1 MLKTYFILAYRNLV
15 SNRTTSLINVVGL
28 SIALACAITVFL
40 ILKNFWTL
48 DSFHTKGD
56 RIFMVEYT
64 REVDNETEVYGD
76 APAPI
81 AAALRA
87 DFPQVKQ
94 TVRVQRE
101 GVQVLTKGSV
111 VDELI
116 TYADTNFFH
125 LFTFPLKYGSP
136 TALADPAAI
145 ILSSE
150 MAEKY
155 FPNQIPIGQPFTIIT
170 ASREHKQ
177 FVVRGV
183 AETFP
188 NNIGFAFAL
197 LTGYHSV
204 HDGLKN
210 QDWTTHISGVFVEV
224 PDKRYVPTLA
234 RQLDRY
240 VALYNSKNTDEPI
253 TSFVFDNLRNPAPKA
268 YDVRRRPAEA
278 NHPMATL
285 IFSAIALLMMGVSC
299 FNYINISLGAV
310 TQRLKEIG
318 VRKVMG
324 GTRQQLIV
332 QFMIENLLLCFI
344 ALLLSLLITTVFL
357 IPLFNDLMVMT
368 ISLAFSQNAPLWLFM
383 AGILLFTA
391 VASGGYPAL
400 YVSAF
405 RPIAVFAG
413 RQKFGNKGAFSR
425 VLLVGQFVLAFVAVI
440 VGVVFTSAGIQWK
453 NLDWGYNP
461 DQTLAVRLT
470 DSTQYTILRNELVRN
485 PAVSLVAGAEYHVG
499 ESMAL
504 QAIRVGD
511 RQENVVRYNV
521 GPGYFETLGL
531 QLATG
536 QFFDE
541 HRLAE
546 NAESVVVNETFVR
559 HHRWKDGAIGK
570 TIRVDQQVV
579 TIAGVVRDF
588 KLFGSGVARPAVF
601 FSARQPQYQYLA
613 LRFDPNHGPGVKAD
627 LERLWQSKFPN
638 TTVSMFYQKE
648 VFDAFNTTF
657 QNLANGFGYLAGLA
671 LLIACMG
678 LYGLAAQHFAKRL
691 KEVGVRKVL
700 GASVANILL
709 LVNREFVLLLLMA
722 GVVANAITMMGVQLT
737 LQNTQEFTGSYRP
750 GLLPYLA
757 ANALVLLTA
766 AFAVSMQSWKMANVQ
781 LSTVLKNNE

>member
-15 SNRTTSLINVVGL
+15 ANRTTSLINVVGL

-48 DSFHTKGD
+48 DSFHTNGD
-56 RIFMVEYT
+56 RIYMVEYT
-64 REVDNETEVYGD
+64 REVNNETEVYGD

-81 AAALRA
+81 AEALQT

-101 GVQVLTKGSV
+101 GVQVMTKESV
-111 VDELI
+111 VEELM
-116 TYADTNFFH
+116 TYADTNFFG

-136 TALADPAAI
+136 AALADPAAI

-150 MAEKY
+150 MADKY
-155 FPNQIPIGQPFTIIT
+155 FPGQIPVGQPFTVIMGNK
-170 ASREHKQ
+170 EHRQ
-177 FVVRGV
+177 FVVGGV
-183 AETFP
+183 AEKFP
-188 NNIGFAFAL
+188 NNIGFAFDL

-204 HDGLKN
+204 HDLLKK

-224 PDKRYVPTLA
+224 RDKRSVETLA
-234 RQLDRY
+234 SQLGRY
-240 VALYNSKNTDEPI
+240 VALYNSKNSAEPI
-253 TSFVFDNLRNPAPKA
+253 KSFVFDNLRNPAPKA
-268 YDVRRRPAEA
+268 YDVRRRPTEA

-285 IFSAIALLMMGVSC
+285 IFSAIALLMMGISC
-299 FNYINISLGAV
+299 FNYVNISLGAV

-324 GTRQQLIV
+324 GTRQQLIA

-344 ALLLSLLITTVFL
+344 ALLVSLLITTVFL

-368 ISLAFSQNAPLWLFM
+368 ISLAFSQNIPLWLFLL
-383 AGILLFTA
+383 GILLFTA

-405 RPIAVFAG
+405 RPIVVFAG
-413 RQKFGNKGAFSR
+413 RQKFGSKGTFSR
-425 VLLVGQFVLAFVAVI
+425 MLLVGQFMLAFIAVI
-440 VGVVFTSAGIQWK
+440 IGVVFTSAGIQWK
-453 NLDWGYNP
+453 SLNWGYNP
-461 DQTLAVRLT
+461 DQTLVLRLT
-470 DSTQYTILRNELVRN
+470 DSTQFTILTNELIRN
-485 PAVSLVAGAEYHVG
+485 PSISFVAGAENHVG
-499 ESMAL
+499 ESVT
-504 QAIRVGD
+504 QQTIRVNES
-511 RQENVVRYNV
+511 QENVMRYNV
-521 GPGYFETLGL
+521 GPGYFEAMGL
-531 QLATG
+531 QLSSG
-536 QFFDE
+536 QFFNKQ
-541 HRLAE
+541 RVAE
-546 NAESVVVNETFVR
+546 NAESVVVNETFVQQQ
-559 HHRWKDGAIGK
+559 HWKDGAIGK

-601 FSARQPQYQYLA
+601 FSAEKPRFRYL
-613 LRFDPNHGPGVKAD
+613 LVRFDPKNGPSVKAD
-627 LERLWQSKFPN
+627 LERLWQSKF
-638 TTVSMFYQKE
+638 TTTTASTFYQKD
-648 VFDAFNTTF
+648 VFESFNTTF

-700 GASVANILL
+700 GASVSNILL
-709 LVNREFVLLLLMA
+709 LVNREFLVLLLIGGL
-722 GVVANAITMMGVQLT
+722 VANVITMLGVRLT
-737 LQNTQEFTGSYRP
+737 LQSTQEFTGSYRP
-750 GLLPYLA
+750 GLLPYLV

-781 LSTVLKNNE
+781 LSSVLKNNE